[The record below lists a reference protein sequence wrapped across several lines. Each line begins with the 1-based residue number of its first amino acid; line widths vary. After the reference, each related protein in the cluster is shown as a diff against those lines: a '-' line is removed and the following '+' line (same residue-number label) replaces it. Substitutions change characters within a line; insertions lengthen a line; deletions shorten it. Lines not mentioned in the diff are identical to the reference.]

1 MAGIPSEYPIE
12 VVWEGGR
19 RYRGGAPGGPT
30 LLLDGDRQV
39 SPGPVDAVLIA
50 LAACSAIDVVQILEK
65 RRTPAASLSVRL
77 DFSRAETPPR
87 RLTEIRV
94 LYRVATEAER
104 HHVERAVELSM
115 EKYCSVATSLAP
127 DIDLTWQ
134 VEVQTPEQVPGEAS

>member
-1 MAGIPSEYPIE
+1 MAGKPSEYPIE